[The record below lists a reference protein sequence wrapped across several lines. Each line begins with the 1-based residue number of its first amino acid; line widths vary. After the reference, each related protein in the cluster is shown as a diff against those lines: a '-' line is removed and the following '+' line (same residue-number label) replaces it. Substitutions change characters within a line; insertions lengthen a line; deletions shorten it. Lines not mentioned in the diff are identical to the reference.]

1 MKASQNIVSG
11 SIRPLEWI
19 ELRPIDTMFKGPE
32 VVRVWDGKA
41 IEVSWATI
49 IECSDGMFTLL
60 SKPTSGRHET
70 FEKARAQAQEDFNG
84 RIKTSIVSPEQK
96 PVAYLVWQQG
106 RRGIDDVEDYY
117 EIARPGDKSIDGSDP
132 FPVWDHPH
140 PVANAG
146 NIAEAEELVARL
158 RSGLDNVDGGELGGL
173 VTRMNEAADL
183 IENLLAGRI

>member
-1 MKASQNIVSG
+1 
-11 SIRPLEWI
+11 
-19 ELRPIDTMFKGPE
+19 
-32 VVRVWDGKA
+32 
-41 IEVSWATI
+41 
-49 IECSDGMFTLL
+49 MFTLL
-60 SKPTSGRHET
+60 SKPACGRHET

-84 RIKTSIVSPEQK
+84 RITTSIVSPEQK
-96 PVAYLVWQQG
+96 PVAHLVWQQG

-117 EIARPGDKSIDGSDP
+117 EVARPGDKSIDGSDP

-158 RSGLDNVDGGELGGL
+158 RSGLDNVDGGELGVL